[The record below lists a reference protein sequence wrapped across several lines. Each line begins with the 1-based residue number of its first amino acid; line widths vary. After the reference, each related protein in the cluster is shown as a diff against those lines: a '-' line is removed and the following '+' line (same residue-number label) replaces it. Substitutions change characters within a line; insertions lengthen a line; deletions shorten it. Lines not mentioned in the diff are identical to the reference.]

1 MFAIAKQI
9 KEAFLVGLGV
19 AQNEAYKRF
28 PWRLSQ
34 KLIRVASKGQ
44 WSTMG
49 GSGSKL
55 GLHGATWLVFW
66 SAFLHPDWSRPAGQ
80 IQQRMG
86 SDSGWR
92 SWDASE
98 AGISRAPTIH
108 LGPLCYCPK
117 LLNWSQILKI
127 HCRFQKLLY
136 ISFQFRVKIYLDV
149 HFKGNKYLPDSLNV
163 EASKNFYNFEFWV

>member
-28 PWRLSQ
+28 PCRLSQ

-66 SAFLHPDWSRPAGQ
+66 SAFLHPDWSRLAGQ